1 MKKVIKNIVKHVLF
15 ANEIKRCDT
24 NYIINFNFYLYLNI
38 NETIYL

>member
-1 MKKVIKNIVKHVLF
+1 MKYVLF
-15 ANEIKRCDT
+15 ANKIKRRNT